1 MNKPT
6 SKSNERPMVSEELQ
20 VQNTEQEQRQRPENG
35 NTRRWWTTGPRHTT
49 VDDRGPRDSS
59 RDYRRARG
67 TTEDHGG
74 ESMAVVRQPAPAGGL
89 PPPASIPAQ
98 SPEGVDCAWDRFRC
112 PASPCPWGTA
122 ITAQG
127 SCRRLCA
134 TQSPGPQN
142 HDGSA
147 SQLRC
152 TSTLVGLCRR
162 RPGSHTLHPWDT
174 EQHDPS
180 AAWQA

>member
-67 TTEDHGG
+67 TTEDHAG
-74 ESMAVVRQPAPAGGL
+74 ESMAVVRQPAPAGGGCHPPL
-89 PPPASIPAQ
+89 PFPPRAPKGWTAHGIVFGVRLRHALGAQ
-98 SPEGVDCAWDRFRC
+98 P
-112 PASPCPWGTA
+112 
-122 ITAQG
+122 
-127 SCRRLCA
+127 
-134 TQSPGPQN
+134 
-142 HDGSA
+142 
-147 SQLRC
+147 
-152 TSTLVGLCRR
+152 
-162 RPGSHTLHPWDT
+162 
-174 EQHDPS
+174 
-180 AAWQA
+180 

>member
-49 VDDRGPRDSS
+49 VDDRGPRGSS

-67 TTEDHGG
+67 TTEDHAG

-89 PPPASIPAQ
+89 PPPRFHSRPEPRRGGLRLGSLSASGFAI
-98 SPEGVDCAWDRFRC
+98 
-112 PASPCPWGTA
+112 PWGYSHSRPETA
-122 ITAQG
+122 PPRVRSAVSRTPDPRRKCVVAEVHLYLP
-127 SCRRLCA
+127 CRK
-134 TQSPGPQN
+134 G
-142 HDGSA
+142 
-147 SQLRC
+147 
-152 TSTLVGLCRR
+152 
-162 RPGSHTLHPWDT
+162 RPPV
-174 EQHDPS
+174 
-180 AAWQA
+180 

>member
-20 VQNTEQEQRQRPENG
+20 VQNTEQEQSHRPENG
-35 NTRRWWTTGPRHTT
+35 NTRRWWITGPRHTT

-98 SPEGVDCAWDRFRC
+98 SPEGVDCAYKEKAHRT
-112 PASPCPWGTA
+112 SKKY
-122 ITAQG
+122 
-127 SCRRLCA
+127 
-134 TQSPGPQN
+134 
-142 HDGSA
+142 
-147 SQLRC
+147 
-152 TSTLVGLCRR
+152 STLPVESE
-162 RPGSHTLHPWDT
+162 RPRSSQTPEIQMQTDRTNHKV
-174 EQHDPS
+174 
-180 AAWQA
+180 